1 MRAGE
6 LITRVDRHNCFSE
19 GRPPPAFSSV
29 SDRLT
34 GSGGGLTHFHKAL
47 SPRRLS
53 AIWRTRP
60 GAEATAASSSDYMSC
75 LDSLTPSLALPG
87 KALMAT
93 QRIPRGRPAPGTWT
107 FRISH
112 FPDPDKQPVLQPASS
127 TQRPQGSQHSDPR
140 LDNKKGSRED
150 APPSRMK
157 ARWSGSRSPISAPTE
172 LPAAQ
177 LPTRSGFRPQW
188 WSGTG
193 SRSPSP
199 GIDGLGRRGPSREC
213 RLGLGRR

>member
-87 KALMAT
+87 KALLAT

-107 FRISH
+107 VRISH

-140 LDNKKGSRED
+140 LDNKGEPRGRPAVANEGSLERVTQPD
-150 APPSRMK
+150 QRADGAPSR
-157 ARWSGSRSPISAPTE
+157 
-172 LPAAQ
+172 AAAYPFGVSSSVVEWNGLTFSQ
-177 LPTRSGFRPQW
+177 
-188 WSGTG
+188 
-193 SRSPSP
+193 P
-199 GIDGLGRRGPSREC
+199 GD
-213 RLGLGRR
+213 